1 MSSLFT
7 NLLFL
12 HGHISDPAL
21 ARRLADTAAPNPRPK
36 GKRERTPALSAK
48 VAGKLAPAK
57 LAHSGC
63 G

>member
-12 HGHISDPAL
+12 HGHISDPQL
-21 ARRLADTAAPNPRPK
+21 ARRLADTPKPTSRPT
-36 GKRERTPALSAK
+36 GKRER
-48 VAGKLAPAK
+48 APAK
-57 LAHSGC
+57 ATTHKDVMAPKLAASGC

>member
-12 HGHISDPAL
+12 HGHIADPAL
-21 ARRLADTAAPNPRPK
+21 ARRLAEEPKPTPRPK
-36 GKRERTPALSAK
+36 GKRERTPSALPVRKPLGTPA
-48 VAGKLAPAK
+48 LATG
-57 LAHSGC
+57 GC